1 MTFPAPPVWTNVSSI
16 FDGVNSAYVYIWIS
30 KKYRLVYVGQTNA
43 LRGTLGR
50 ARNHIGKHGT
60 LRLRFESTVGEKL
73 EVADDLIL
81 ASYTLPRQREYLGLE
96 SSYREAIEYLVQKG
110 LVVARTGVSPTYKLI
125 SKVRYTDRASD
136 VVVREYAREIV
147 NDFKANYSRASY

>member
-1 MTFPAPPVWTNVSSI
+1 MTFPTPPVWTNVSSI
-16 FDGVNSAYVYIWIS
+16 FDGVNSAYIYIWIS

-60 LRLRFESTVGEKL
+60 LRFRFESTVGEKL

-81 ASYTLPRQREYLGLE
+81 ASYTLPRLREYLGLE

-110 LVVARTGVSPTYKLI
+110 LLVARTGVTPSYKLI

-136 VVVREYAREIV
+136 VFVRDYAREIV
-147 NDFKANYSRASY
+147 NDFKVNYSRALY